1 MSSNKCDPHPHVCDP
16 VMAHRYIVAGV
27 SPRSEGD
34 GERDDE
40 CGGFNDGM
48 DDEVEARV
56 RACSERL
63 RREGFCVVGGKMMT
77 SVGASTTAWTMR
89 LRHGYVLANETL
101 GRCPLRGAW
110 GGAVCVR
117 VEDII

>member
-1 MSSNKCDPHPHVCDP
+1 
-16 VMAHRYIVAGV
+16 MAHRYIVAGV

-56 RACSERL
+56 RKSSACYNFWVS
-63 RREGFCVVGGKMMT
+63 
-77 SVGASTTAWTMR
+77 
-89 LRHGYVLANETL
+89 
-101 GRCPLRGAW
+101 
-110 GGAVCVR
+110 R
-117 VEDII
+117 VNSLLLTNQVINVN

>member
-1 MSSNKCDPHPHVCDP
+1 
-16 VMAHRYIVAGV
+16 MAHRYIVAGV

-56 RACSERL
+56 S
-63 RREGFCVVGGKMMT
+63 
-77 SVGASTTAWTMR
+77 ASPGNGMVQR
-89 LRHGYVLANETL
+89 RHG
-101 GRCPLRGAW
+101 
-110 GGAVCVR
+110 
-117 VEDII
+117 